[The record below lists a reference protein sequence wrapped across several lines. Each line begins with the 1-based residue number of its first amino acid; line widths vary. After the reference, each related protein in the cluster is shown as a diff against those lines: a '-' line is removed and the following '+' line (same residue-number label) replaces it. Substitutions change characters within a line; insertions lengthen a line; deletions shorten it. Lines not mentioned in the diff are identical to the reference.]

1 MDSNQSGAV
10 GGIIWGHQ
18 MIIVFSGRA
27 RLQSQKG
34 ARKITLLNEQVDT
47 GQGEQGRELGEYGRK
62 ERTFWF
68 QKGKDGQTV
77 QNLNF

>member
-1 MDSNQSGAV
+1 MHYFLIYTKTFLLRKAN
-10 GGIIWGHQ
+10 
-18 MIIVFSGRA
+18 M
-27 RLQSQKG
+27 L
-34 ARKITLLNEQVDT
+34 RKITLLNEQVDT